1 LKRQIV
7 IAEKERTDV
16 PDIVDCRSCERRKSL
31 AGGFKVANDQKDLD
45 EQD

>member
-1 LKRQIV
+1 MKIV

-16 PDIVDCRSCERRKSL
+16 PDIVDRRSCERRKSL
-31 AGGFKVANDQKDLD
+31 AGGFKAANDQKDLD